1 MFVFLPLVTHSAL
14 FYLLPFLSMFLIGGY
29 EGSAKGGCCNG
40 NENFYKIFP
49 SLLSGQLPAKA
60 FRGETVRRYVSLSW
74 SSAAVFVEQEE
85 GVGVGS
91 GSAQGRAKATQGYPS
106 PQIARHP

>member
-1 MFVFLPLVTHSAL
+1 MMAL
-14 FYLLPFLSMFLIGGY
+14 QRVAASMETRMCG
-29 EGSAKGGCCNG
+29 
-40 NENFYKIFP
+40 KIFP

-85 GVGVGS
+85 GERGG
-91 GSAQGRAKATQGYPS
+91 G
-106 PQIARHP
+106 

>member
-1 MFVFLPLVTHSAL
+1 MFRTQVAMMASQRADA
-14 FYLLPFLSMFLIGGY
+14 SM
-29 EGSAKGGCCNG
+29 EMRMCS
-40 NENFYKIFP
+40 KIFP

-85 GVGVGS
+85 GERGG
-91 GSAQGRAKATQGYPS
+91 G
-106 PQIARHP
+106 

>member
-1 MFVFLPLVTHSAL
+1 MFRAQVSKMAL
-14 FYLLPFLSMFLIGGY
+14 QRVGASM
-29 EGSAKGGCCNG
+29 EMRMRS
-40 NENFYKIFP
+40 KIFP

-85 GVGVGS
+85 GEGVGS